1 MKVLIYPET
10 RQVFNFDC
18 GSNGLASTLVYAGV
32 EEREDRIALLAK
44 TTKNGT
50 GTTGV
55 LRVYRYYGLPHK
67 AGEHMRACH
76 LRAGI
81 DQGWPTI
88 LTLQAYRE
96 SNRPYSELWQDGH
109 WVVAIG
115 YDAHRIIFEDP
126 SCYHRTW
133 LADEELHERW
143 HDIDRRNRI
152 RGWGCTLQVSGIY
165 QHGLH
170 VHMD

>member
-1 MKVLIYPET
+1 MKIITIPET

-32 EEREDRIALLAK
+32 EERGIGSLCLARP
-44 TTKNGT
+44 TQNGT

-55 LRVYRYYGLPHK
+55 LRVYRYYGLPLK

-96 SNRPYSELWQDGH
+96 SNRPYGELWQDGTGSSPL
-109 WVVAIG
+109 ATTTIG
-115 YDAHRIIFEDP
+115 SSSRTHRATTGHGWP
-126 SCYHRTW
+126 TTSCTIAGTTSTRQPHR
-133 LADEELHERW
+133 LL
-143 HDIDRRNRI
+143 
-152 RGWGCTLQVSGIY
+152 
-165 QHGLH
+165 GLH
-170 VHMD
+170 APGQRAIPA